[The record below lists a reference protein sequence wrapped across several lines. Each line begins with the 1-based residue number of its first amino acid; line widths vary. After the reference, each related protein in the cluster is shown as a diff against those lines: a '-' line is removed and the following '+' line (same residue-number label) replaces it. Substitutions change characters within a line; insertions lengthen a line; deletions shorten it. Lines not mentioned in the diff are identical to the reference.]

1 MSLMSWGM
9 YPKIENSVFKFT
21 TEDNLKKIINKYDNL
36 IPYGN
41 GRSYGDSAL
50 STNIINV
57 KPKDY
62 FLDFDEEKGLLHI
75 QAGVLLSEILE
86 HYVPR
91 GWFLKVTPGTKLITV
106 GGAIASDVHGKN
118 HHVEGCFSECVEEFS
133 IMLANGEVVTCSKD
147 TTPDLFKAT
156 CGGMGLTGII
166 LSAVIR
172 LKKIKTSFSNFIFFP

>member
-1 MSLMSWGM
+1 MSLMSWVRFSYNHWLGGQ
-9 YPKIENSVFKFT
+9 T
-21 TEDNLKKIINKYDNL
+21 GLKRGHKEIISAHDEL
-36 IPYGN
+36 IPHGN

-50 STNIINV
+50 SSHIINV

-62 FLDFDEEKGLLHI
+62 FIDFDEETGLLHV

-86 HYVPR
+86 SYVSR

-118 HHVEGCFSECVEEFS
+118 HHIEGCFSECILEFK
-133 IMLANGEVVTCSKD
+133 IMLADGEVVTCSKEV
-147 TTPDLFKAT
+147 TPELFKAT

-166 LSAVIR
+166 LSAKIH
-172 LKKIKTSFSNFIFFP
+172 LKKI